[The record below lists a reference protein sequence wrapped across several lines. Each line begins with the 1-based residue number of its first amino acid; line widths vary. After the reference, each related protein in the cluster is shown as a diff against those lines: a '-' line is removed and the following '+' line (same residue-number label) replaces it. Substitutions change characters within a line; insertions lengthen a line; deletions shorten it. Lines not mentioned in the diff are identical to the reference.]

1 VVGLAPDKGE
11 LGLKR
16 ADRVTSFRSFDFS
29 ESMPMKPAVRA
40 LRHRNFRLLLSGQ
53 LVAYIGIWI
62 QQIAMSWLVY
72 RLTGSAFLLGLTG
85 FASQIAILFFAPF
98 GGLWADRFNRRRLLL
113 TAQSIAMVQA
123 LLLAYLV
130 WSGLVAVWH
139 IIFLALLLGLV
150 DALEKPVRQSFF
162 VELVDRQDLPNA
174 IALNSFVFN
183 SGRFLGPFIA
193 GILLSA
199 FGEVVCFLINGV
211 GYAAAMGAL
220 LQIRVPRREMIRHS
234 AGLLQRLKEGVS
246 YALGFPPTRALLTL
260 VAAMSFTITPYTVL
274 MPIFA
279 AEVFGGGAATLGYL
293 MGAAGV
299 GALAA
304 AAYLA
309 TCKSVR
315 GLANPTSTVRGAEVW
330 HIKDLGL
337 GVATTFVPWKAVSDA
352 LVAVSRGIEGA
363 ELVRVQGGLRNEFA
377 VDVSSHPQAATR
389 CQQIGCAR
397 IR

>member
-130 WSGLVAVWH
+130 WSGLVA
-139 IIFLALLLGLV
+139 
-150 DALEKPVRQSFF
+150 D
-162 VELVDRQDLPNA
+162 
-174 IALNSFVFN
+174 
-183 SGRFLGPFIA
+183 
-193 GILLSA
+193 
-199 FGEVVCFLINGV
+199 C
-211 GYAAAMGAL
+211 
-220 LQIRVPRREMIRHS
+220 
-234 AGLLQRLKEGVS
+234 
-246 YALGFPPTRALLTL
+246 
-260 VAAMSFTITPYTVL
+260 
-274 MPIFA
+274 
-279 AEVFGGGAATLGYL
+279 
-293 MGAAGV
+293 
-299 GALAA
+299 
-304 AAYLA
+304 
-309 TCKSVR
+309 
-315 GLANPTSTVRGAEVW
+315 
-330 HIKDLGL
+330 
-337 GVATTFVPWKAVSDA
+337 
-352 LVAVSRGIEGA
+352 
-363 ELVRVQGGLRNEFA
+363 
-377 VDVSSHPQAATR
+377 
-389 CQQIGCAR
+389 
-397 IR
+397 

>member
-1 VVGLAPDKGE
+1 ME
-11 LGLKR
+11 WLGC
-16 ADRVTSFRSFDFS
+16 
-29 ESMPMKPAVRA
+29 
-40 LRHRNFRLLLSGQ
+40 G
-53 LVAYIGIWI
+53 
-62 QQIAMSWLVY
+62 
-72 RLTGSAFLLGLTG
+72 
-85 FASQIAILFFAPF
+85 
-98 GGLWADRFNRRRLLL
+98 
-113 TAQSIAMVQA
+113 
-123 LLLAYLV
+123 
-130 WSGLVAVWH
+130 
-139 IIFLALLLGLV
+139 LLGLV

-220 LQIRVPRREMIRHS
+220 LQIRVPHREMIRHS

-315 GLANPTSTVRGAEVW
+315 GLAKVSAFTAATAGVSLMFFSYSTALWFSLMLMALTGFGVMVTAASCNTIMQTIVPDDKRGRMVSFYIMA
-330 HIKDLGL
+330 LL
-337 GVATTFVPWKAVSDA
+337 GVAPLGN
-352 LVAVSRGIEGA
+352 LVAGMLAR
-363 ELVRVQGGLRNEFA
+363 
-377 VDVSSHPQAATR
+377 
-389 CQQIGCAR
+389 QIGASHTLFIGGAFCTAAAIAFYFKLPMMKNELR
-397 IR
+397 PIYTELGLIEPQPPEHG